1 MENVKMYFGH
11 DVVLEWTHYRIEEG
25 RQLHHNL
32 VDGFAGTV
40 AKRVITQS
48 LRIMARL

>member
-32 VDGFAGTV
+32 TV